1 MLRSSETKGK
11 GSAGC
16 KYGSSYFSFSVPYST
31 DSVDGCK
38 GVISQL
44 STCKILLLLK
54 KSSPLLTVPLSS
66 LCLSSFSIKSYS
78 ESDVHADLT
87 ENLPTKEAQ
96 IRFQRAIFLCSQQH

>member
-1 MLRSSETKGK
+1 MLCSSETKGK

-16 KYGSSYFSFSVPYST
+16 KYGSSCFSFSVPYST
-31 DSVDGCK
+31 NSVDGCK

-66 LCLSSFSIKSYS
+66 LCLSSFIKSYS
-78 ESDVHADLT
+78 ESDVDADLT

-96 IRFQRAIFLCSQQH
+96 ISFQRAIFLCSQQH